1 MPISITV
8 RNMEILLMI
17 MQLISVMMSN
27 LLMIS
32 IVLLYLGVAVGNPAA
47 VMRFM
52 MPTA

>member
-8 RNMEILLMI
+8 RNMEISLMI

-32 IVLLYLGVAVGNPAA
+32 IVLLYLGVAVGNSTA